1 MHVSNHCLP
10 QPPVYQSME
19 IDNQPPRFLG
29 MQPSN
34 QTSMFQRGPAL
45 SQPQKDMDGNRMQQ
59 CELQGDLVMQTM
71 RSL

>member
-1 MHVSNHCLP
+1 MEFEWNQEIQVPSFNGATKVNMHVSNHCLP

-34 QTSMFQRGPAL
+34 QKAMFQRGPAL
-45 SQPQKDMDGNRMQQ
+45 S
-59 CELQGDLVMQTM
+59 
-71 RSL
+71 